1 MHFFLKNYLLYYV
14 FKCDLV
20 NTIRGI
26 LLRKL
31 PIILILML
39 NINNIDINNEKYT
52 CKYLYFNHINN
63 DFDIN
68 YVFIIN
74 IY

>member
-1 MHFFLKNYLLYYV
+1 
-14 FKCDLV
+14 
-20 NTIRGI
+20 
-26 LLRKL
+26 
-31 PIILILML
+31 ML
-39 NINNIDINNEKYT
+39 NINNIDINNKKYT